1 MKQYIP
7 FIGCLTG
14 LFLLAVSPL
23 QAQSDAR
30 TRSRLEIGRST
41 ANAKPALT
49 GTLPSRSLSLLNPS
63 ASSLD
68 RNVNKNS
75 TVNTYYRSLLMA
87 PTKSATRIETAEPAA
102 NQVTDNRPAT
112 DESARAEKADARLIA
127 NKTENRMFVNDRI
140 TVSNIYP
147 NPAVGDFADVDYQFL
162 APIGEA
168 KLVLVN
174 IVGAPV
180 AEYSL
185 EPQERKIRI
194 STHNMTNGL
203 YFYQLSLD
211 GRTVATKKLL
221 VRHQ

>member
-23 QAQSDAR
+23 QAQTDAR
-30 TRSRLEIGRST
+30 GRSRLEMGRAAT
-41 ANAKPALT
+41 NAKNTLA
-49 GTLPSRSLSLLNPS
+49 GTLPSRSLSVLNPS
-63 ASSLD
+63 AGGLD
-68 RNVNKNS
+68 RNINKNS
-75 TVNTYYRSLLMA
+75 VVNTYYRSLLMSPA
-87 PTKSATRIETAEPAA
+87 KATTRTAVAETTTS
-102 NQVTDNRPAT
+102 QVTDSRPAAEEIVRT
-112 DESARAEKADARLIA
+112 EKAESKLLVGKA
-127 NKTENRMFVNDRI
+127 ENRMFANDRI
-140 TVSNIYP
+140 VVSNIYP
-147 NPAVGDFADVDYQFL
+147 NPAVNDFADIDYQFL

-168 KLVLVN
+168 KVVLLS

-180 AEYSL
+180 AEYTL
-185 EPQERKIRI
+185 ENQDRKLRI
-194 STHNMTNGL
+194 GTHNLTNGL